1 MQPNKVNVNE
11 MDYGIWNEWDGL
23 WTEGNKI
30 KHQWSVDWRKWDETW
45 TMKCGLKGMR

>member
-30 KHQWSVDWRKWDETW
+30 KHQWSVDWGK
-45 TMKCGLKGMR
+45 